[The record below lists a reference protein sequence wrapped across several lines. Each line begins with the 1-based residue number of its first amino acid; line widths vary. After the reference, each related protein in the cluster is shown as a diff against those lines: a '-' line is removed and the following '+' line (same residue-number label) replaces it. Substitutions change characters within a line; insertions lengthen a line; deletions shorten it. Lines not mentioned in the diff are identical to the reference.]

1 MYRSYSYNDMPKP
14 IPYKK
19 PSNSSSRERED
30 KCVEEKKEKKENSGF
45 DLFGLQT
52 DDIILLIII
61 LALIINDCEDK
72 LLIAALGFILLSELL

>member
-1 MYRSYSYNDMPKP
+1 MPRP

-19 PSNSSSRERED
+19 SSNSYSHERKDE
-30 KCVEEKKEKKENSGF
+30 CVEEKKEKKEEKNGL

-52 DDIILLIII
+52 DDIILLVII
-61 LALIINDCEDK
+61 LALIINDCDDK